1 MTLKKTCALLLF
13 LAVLTTGWPMAAP
26 AGQLDAL
33 GALVV
38 GEWEAEDSRHVLEW
52 GVGQRVIRSRSYHKS
67 EQGWTLVGEGMWFW
81 DAKQSTIRG
90 VVVAI
95 GMPVDLFDYRSEV
108 RDGEIV
114 HKLSAQ
120 GPAGGE
126 FVERWI
132 FADNEYRWSLE
143 VQNKGEAEAIMGGA
157 YQRVGKRR

>member
-1 MTLKKTCALLLF
+1 MTLERICALLLF
-13 LAVLTTGWPMAAP
+13 LAVSATGLPIP
-26 AGQLDAL
+26 ASTSPLDAF
-33 GALVV
+33 GELVV

-67 EQGWTLVGEGMWFW
+67 DEGWTLVGEGMWFW
-81 DAKQSTIRG
+81 DAKQSSIRG

-114 HKLSAQ
+114 HNLVAQ
-120 GPAGGE
+120 GAAGGE
-126 FVERWI
+126 YVERWV
-132 FADNEYRWSLE
+132 FADKKYRWSLE